1 MKKKIL
7 IVDDEPGIVKLLS
20 MRLKAKGHQVFE
32 AYDGMECVKIAGKE
46 IPDLILLDIKMPQGG
61 GIGAFEKL
69 ILSKTTREIP
79 VIFMT
84 AYPKPEIKNKVTK
97 MGAMGF
103 ISKPFVSADF
113 EQTIDMV
120 ISDDKSIGLL
130 ID

>member
-20 MRLKAKGHQVFE
+20 MRLKSKGYQVFQ
-32 AYDGMECVKIAGKE
+32 AYDGMECVEIAEKE
-46 IPDLILLDIKMPQGG
+46 IPDLILLDVKMPQGG

-69 ILSKTTREIP
+69 ILSDATREIP

-84 AYPKPEIKNKVTK
+84 AYPKLEIKNKVTK
-97 MGAMGF
+97 MGATGF
-103 ISKPFVSADF
+103 VSKPFDSADF

-120 ISDDKSIGLL
+120 IRDD
-130 ID
+130 

>member
-20 MRLKAKGHQVFE
+20 MRLKSKGYQVFQ
-32 AYDGMECVKIAGKE
+32 AYDGKECVEIAEKE
-46 IPDLILLDIKMPQGG
+46 IPDLILLDVKMPQGG

-69 ILSKTTREIP
+69 ILSDATREIP

-84 AYPKPEIKNKVTK
+84 AYPKSDIKNKVNK

-103 ISKPFVSADF
+103 VSKPFVSADF

-120 ISDDKSIGLL
+120 ISDD
-130 ID
+130 